1 MPTITVKIP
10 APMTVDASTLDM
22 EARVLRRPHCQP
34 SHIEKNRHL
43 EPMQRKDTWL
53 AGAVGIVL
61 YIFLP
66 ISAQGQGYTPYLR
79 GAEHTG
85 ALQLEVLKEAQDTLR
100 YALVAHAAS
109 LNFDSKKKRLYNTVE
124 RARKLHLNVVKIFS
138 PEHGFTGSFSAGEHV
153 EDEAVDGVKI
163 PMVSLYGSH
172 KKPTAEDL
180 ADVDAVLFDL
190 QDVGVRFYT
199 YISTLTYVMEA
210 CAEFNKPL
218 IVLDRPNPFAN
229 VVDGPVLDTA
239 FTSFVG
245 LHPVP
250 VLYGMTMGE
259 YAQMVKGEGWIR
271 GADSLQLHVIPCV
284 DYHREPVSFP
294 DEAPPS
300 PNLPNA
306 HAIAL
311 YPSLCFFEATPVSV
325 GRGTDAPFE
334 WLGAPWMDSTG
345 FSFVPMPNTGATS
358 PKFQGET
365 CQGWDLRETPIH
377 PEQGL
382 QLNFLHDVYHA
393 YADQGWD
400 SLPAF
405 FTSFMDKLAGGT
417 SLEDAL
423 LAGQTVQEIQAS
435 WQPGLEAFMQIRSRY
450 LLYHVMP
457 IPAPAKGPPSAAPAK
472 KTKKPTKKGA
482 Q

>member
-1 MPTITVKIP
+1 
-10 APMTVDASTLDM
+10 MTVDANTFET

-53 AGAVGIVL
+53 VGAVGIIF
-61 YIFLP
+61 YFFLP
-66 ISAQGQGYTPYLR
+66 ISAQSQGYTPYLK

-85 ALQLEVLKEAQDTLR
+85 ALQMEVLQESPDTLR

-109 LNFDSKKKRLYNTVE
+109 LNYDPKKKRLVNTVE

-153 EDEAVDGVKI
+153 EDEEVDGVKI

-180 ADVDAVLFDL
+180 ADVDVVLFDL

-210 CAEFNKPL
+210 CAEFKKPL

-239 FTSFVG
+239 YTSFVG

-259 YAQMVKGEGWIR
+259 YAQMVHGEGWIR
-271 GADSLQLHVIPCV
+271 GADSLQLRVIPCV

-311 YPSLCFFEATPVSV
+311 YPSLCFFEAAPVSV
-325 GRGTDAPFE
+325 GRGTEAPFE
-334 WLGAPWMDSTG
+334 WLGAPWIDATG
-345 FSFVPMPNTGATS
+345 FAFVPMPNAGASS
-358 PKFQGET
+358 PKFQSDT
-365 CQGWDLRETPIH
+365 CHGWDLRTMPIH

-382 QLNFLHDVYHA
+382 QLNYLHDIYHA
-393 YADQGWD
+393 YAAQGRD
-400 SLPAF
+400 TARPF

-423 LAGQTVQEIQAS
+423 EAGQSVQEIQAS
-435 WQPGLEAFMQIRSRY
+435 WQPDLEAFKQIRSRY
-450 LLYHVMP
+450 LLYSMKP
-457 IPAPAKGPPSAAPAK
+457 IPLPALMPPSAAPAK

>member
-1 MPTITVKIP
+1 
-10 APMTVDASTLDM
+10 MTVDAKTFET

-53 AGAVGIVL
+53 VGAVGIV
-61 YIFLP
+61 FSFFFP
-66 ISAQGQGYTPYLR
+66 ISALSQGYTAYLK

-85 ALQLEVLKEAQDTLR
+85 ALQLEVLQEAPDTLR

-109 LNFDSKKKRLYNTVE
+109 LNYDSKRKRLYNTVE

-138 PEHGFTGSFSAGEHV
+138 PEHGFTGSYSAGEHV
-153 EDEAVDGVKI
+153 EDEEVDGVKI
-163 PMVSLYGSH
+163 PMVSLYGAH

-180 ADVDAVLFDL
+180 ADVDVVLFDL

-239 FTSFVG
+239 YTSFVG

-271 GADSLQLHVIPCV
+271 EADSLQLRVIPCM

-311 YPSLCFFEATPVSV
+311 YPSLCFFEAAPVSV
-325 GRGTDAPFE
+325 GRGTEAPFE
-334 WLGAPWMDSTG
+334 WLGAPWIDSTG
-345 FSFVPMPNTGATS
+345 FSFVPMPNAGAS
-358 PKFQGET
+358 APKFQGAT
-365 CQGWDLRETPIH
+365 CHGWDLRSTPIH

-382 QLNFLHDVYHA
+382 QLTYLHDVYHA
-393 YADQGWD
+393 YMDQGGD

-405 FTSFMDKLAGGT
+405 FTSFLDKLAGGT
-417 SLEDAL
+417 SLEEAL
-423 LAGQTVQEIQAS
+423 VGGQTVEEIQAS
-435 WQPGLEAFMQIRSRY
+435 WQSDLAAFKELRSRY
-450 LLYHVMP
+450 LLYSTKP
-457 IPAPAKGPPSAAPAK
+457 LPAPVEATPQRAPAK
-472 KTKKPTKKGA
+472 KAKKATKKGA

>member
-1 MPTITVKIP
+1 
-10 APMTVDASTLDM
+10 
-22 EARVLRRPHCQP
+22 
-34 SHIEKNRHL
+34 
-43 EPMQRKDTWL
+43 MQRKDTWL

-61 YIFLP
+61 FFFSTFDLQ
-66 ISAQGQGYTPYLR
+66 AQAYTPYVK

-85 ALQLEVLKEAQDTLR
+85 ALQLEVLKDAPDTLR

-109 LNFDSKKKRLYNTVE
+109 LNYDSKRKRLYNTVD

-138 PEHGFTGSFSAGEHV
+138 PEHGFTGSYSAGEHV
-153 EDEAVDGVKI
+153 VDEDVEGVKI
-163 PMVSLYGSH
+163 PMVSLYGAH

-180 ADVDAVLFDL
+180 ADVDVVLFDL

-210 CAEFNKPL
+210 CAEQKKPL

-259 YAQMVKGEGWIR
+259 YALMVKGEKWIES
-271 GADSLQLHVIPCV
+271 ADSLQLRIIPCV

-311 YPSLCFFEATPVSV
+311 YPSLCFFEAAPVSV
-325 GRGTDAPFE
+325 GRGTDSPFE
-334 WLGAPWMDSTG
+334 WVGAPWIDSTG
-345 FSFVPMPNTGATS
+345 FSFVPMPNAGASS
-358 PKFQGET
+358 PKFQGDT
-365 CQGWDLRETPIH
+365 CQGWDLRSVSIH

-382 QLNFLHDVYHA
+382 QLSYLHDVYHA
-393 YADQGWD
+393 YMDQGRD
-400 SLPAF
+400 SLRGF

-423 LAGQTVQEIQAS
+423 VAGQTLEEIQAS
-435 WQPGLEAFMQIRSRY
+435 WQPDLAAFQAIRSRY
-450 LLYHVMP
+450 LLYGTKSLSL
-457 IPAPAKGPPSAAPAK
+457 PASTVPAAAPAK
-472 KTKKPTKKGA
+472 KPKKATKKGA

>member
-1 MPTITVKIP
+1 
-10 APMTVDASTLDM
+10 MTVDAKTFET

-53 AGAVGIVL
+53 VGAVGIV
-61 YIFLP
+61 FSFFFP
-66 ISAQGQGYTPYLR
+66 ISALSQGYTAYLK

-85 ALQLEVLKEAQDTLR
+85 ALQLEVLQEAPDTLR

-109 LNFDSKKKRLYNTVE
+109 LNYDSKRKRLYNTVE

-138 PEHGFTGSFSAGEHV
+138 PEHGFTGSYSAGEHV
-153 EDEAVDGVKI
+153 EDEEVDGVKI
-163 PMVSLYGSH
+163 PMVSLYGAH

-180 ADVDAVLFDL
+180 ADVDVVLFDL

-239 FTSFVG
+239 YTSFVG

-271 GADSLQLHVIPCV
+271 EADSLQLRVIPCM

-294 DEAPPS
+294 EEAPPS

-311 YPSLCFFEATPVSV
+311 YPSLCFFEAAPVSV
-325 GRGTDAPFE
+325 GRGTEAPFE
-334 WLGAPWMDSTG
+334 WLGAPWVDSTG
-345 FSFVPMPNTGATS
+345 FSFVPMPNAGAS
-358 PKFQGET
+358 APKFQGDT
-365 CQGWDLRETPIH
+365 CQGWDLRSTPIH

-382 QLNFLHDVYHA
+382 QLTYLHDVYHA
-393 YADQGWD
+393 YMDQGGD

-417 SLEDAL
+417 SMEEAL
-423 LAGQTVQEIQAS
+423 VGGQTVEEIQAS
-435 WQPGLEAFMQIRSRY
+435 WQSDLAAFKELRSRY
-450 LLYHVMP
+450 LLYSTKP
-457 IPAPAKGPPSAAPAK
+457 LPAPVEATPQIAPAK
-472 KTKKPTKKGA
+472 KAKKATKKGA

>member
-1 MPTITVKIP
+1 
-10 APMTVDASTLDM
+10 
-22 EARVLRRPHCQP
+22 
-34 SHIEKNRHL
+34 
-43 EPMQRKDTWL
+43 MQRKDTWL

-61 YIFLP
+61 FFFSTLHVQ
-66 ISAQGQGYTPYLR
+66 AQGYTPYLK

-85 ALQLEVLKEAQDTLR
+85 ALQLEVLKEAPDTLR

-109 LNFDSKKKRLYNTVE
+109 LNYDSKRKRLYNTVE
-124 RARKLHLNVVKIFS
+124 RARKIHLNVVKIFS
-138 PEHGFTGSFSAGEHV
+138 PEHGFTGSYSAGEHV
-153 EDEAVDGVKI
+153 EDEDVDGVKI
-163 PMVSLYGSH
+163 PMVSLYGAH

-180 ADVDAVLFDL
+180 ADVDVVLFDL

-210 CAEFNKPL
+210 CAEQKKPL

-271 GADSLQLHVIPCV
+271 EADSLQLRVIPCA

-294 DEAPPS
+294 EEAPPS

-311 YPSLCFFEATPVSV
+311 YPSLCFFEAAPVSV
-325 GRGTDAPFE
+325 GRGTEAPFE
-334 WLGAPWMDSTG
+334 WLGAPWVDSTG
-345 FSFVPMPNTGATS
+345 FSFVPMPNAGASS
-358 PKFQGET
+358 PKFQGDT
-365 CQGWDLRETPIH
+365 CQGWDLRTTPIH

-382 QLNFLHDVYHA
+382 QLTYLHDVYRA
-393 YADQGWD
+393 YVDQGRD
-400 SLPAF
+400 SLRGF

-423 LAGQTVQEIQAS
+423 VAGQTVEDIQAS
-435 WQPGLEAFMQIRSRY
+435 WQPDLAAFKELRSRY
-450 LLYHVMP
+450 LLYSTQPLSPVEV
-457 IPAPAKGPPSAAPAK
+457 APSEAPAK
-472 KTKKPTKKGA
+472 KPKNPKKPTKKGA

>member
-1 MPTITVKIP
+1 
-10 APMTVDASTLDM
+10 
-22 EARVLRRPHCQP
+22 
-34 SHIEKNRHL
+34 
-43 EPMQRKDTWL
+43 MQRKDTWL

-61 YIFLP
+61 FFFSTLHVQ
-66 ISAQGQGYTPYLR
+66 AQGYTPYLN

-85 ALQLEVLKEAQDTLR
+85 ALQLEVLKEAPDTLR

-109 LNFDSKKKRLYNTVE
+109 LNYDSKRKRLYNTVE

-138 PEHGFTGSFSAGEHV
+138 PEHGFTGSYSAGEHV
-153 EDEAVDGVKI
+153 EDEDVDGVKI
-163 PMVSLYGSH
+163 PMVSLYGAH

-180 ADVDAVLFDL
+180 ADVDVVLFDL

-210 CAEFNKPL
+210 CAEQKKPL

-271 GADSLQLHVIPCV
+271 EADSLQLRVILCV

-311 YPSLCFFEATPVSV
+311 YPSLCFFEAAPVSV
-325 GRGTDAPFE
+325 GRGTEAPFE

-345 FSFVPMPNTGATS
+345 FSFVPMPNAGAS
-358 PKFQGET
+358 APKFQGDT
-365 CQGWDLRETPIH
+365 CQGWDLRTTPIH

-382 QLNFLHDVYHA
+382 QLTYLHDVYHA
-393 YADQGWD
+393 YMDQGGD
-400 SLPAF
+400 TLRGF

-423 LAGQTVQEIQAS
+423 VAGQTVEEIQAS
-435 WQPGLEAFMQIRSRY
+435 WKPDLAAFKELRSRY
-450 LLYHVMP
+450 LLYSTKPLPTPVE
-457 IPAPAKGPPSAAPAK
+457 ATSRLAPAK
-472 KTKKPTKKGA
+472 KAKKATKKGA
-482 Q
+482 R